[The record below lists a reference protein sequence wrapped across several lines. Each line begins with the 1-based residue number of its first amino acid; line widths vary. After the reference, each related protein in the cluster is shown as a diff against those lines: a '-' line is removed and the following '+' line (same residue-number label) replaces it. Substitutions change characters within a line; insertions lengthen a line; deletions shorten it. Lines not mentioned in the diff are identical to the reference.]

1 MKDQAQTTDVL
12 FYPIDFGMLGISCPK
27 CNMETSGV
35 FVGMTTL
42 DLVEQEE
49 VIMVENPLDAM
60 VTVGVVAY
68 PCGDIYCSPC
78 LATKVG
84 EILNA
89 RETDSLRLHMF
100 MNLISCEEHGV
111 AYPEQS

>member
-49 VIMVENPLDAM
+49 V
-60 VTVGVVAY
+60 
-68 PCGDIYCSPC
+68 
-78 LATKVG
+78 
-84 EILNA
+84 NA